1 MLATGSYLLMMLPGR
16 ATLTVYPRPSF
27 GVYTAVGFEVSTA
40 VWLAFSSRFL
50 FWKMLVS
57 DPIAWILKYVD
68 LPWLLVV
75 P

>member
-1 MLATGSYLLMMLPGR
+1 MRATGSYLLMMLPGR

-27 GVYTAVGFEVSTA
+27 GVYTAVGFDVSTA
-40 VWLAFSSRFL
+40 VWLALSSRFL
-50 FWKMLVS
+50 FWEMLVS
-57 DPIAWILKYVD
+57 ESIVWILKYVN